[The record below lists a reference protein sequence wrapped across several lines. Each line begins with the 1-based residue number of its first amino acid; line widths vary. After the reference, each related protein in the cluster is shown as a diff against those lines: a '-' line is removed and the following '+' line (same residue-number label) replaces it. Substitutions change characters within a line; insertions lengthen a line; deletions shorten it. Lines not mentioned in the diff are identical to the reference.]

1 MRGTV
6 SEVVYSL
13 YELNSTVFIFMM
25 VSYLTE
31 PETLHLI
38 GLWR

>member
-1 MRGTV
+1 MRRTV
-6 SEVVYSL
+6 SYVVYSL
-13 YELNSTVFIFMM
+13 YELNSTVFILMM
-25 VSYLTE
+25 VNYLTE